1 MRSSVSALGRLIF
14 KIVAPNYNVSAGG
27 PVSGVAHNRR
37 VNVPCPTHSGR
48 RAHKSCHF
56 CRKAIC
62 RLCEVRMRGHLYCS
76 ERCARDAGRHAV
88 WRRVRAVL
96 ATPVPARLAVA
107 AVALAAAAPVVL
119 ALRTVRE
126 LDGLNAPSPLARP
139 RREAP
144 TARLETIVAVGSG
157 FRLEGTASD
166 GTAVFLFAGPR
177 LLGSAPV
184 ENGRFRFDGIRE
196 KGPFRVGA
204 MPLSSPLAYAP
215 PSTPV
220 PVAAVPTPPPP
231 GPVAAPLAI
240 AAAAVPAPA
249 RPTPVRA
256 PAPAP
261 PAVRAAAPA
270 PALVPR
276 GPSPPD
282 LTRGPDDRADI
293 LVSFDAG
300 SSDRGATQI
309 LDALSARGI
318 RTTIFLTGEFIRRY
332 PDIARRIAADGHE
345 VGNHTDTH
353 PHLTTYAADGR
364 QVTRLGVDRAF
375 VAGELARTARLYREA
390 TGRTMAPLWRA
401 PFGEHNPE
409 IRRWAA
415 EQGYWHV
422 GWTGGRSGLDGL
434 DWVTDPGSRS
444 YQPADRLLARLVHHA
459 ENGGIVLL
467 HLGSDR
473 EEPVAARIAILFDG
487 LKARGFRFARA
498 SEFLARQGYDEAK
511 LAAFREASATGAA
524 R

>member
-1 MRSSVSALGRLIF
+1 
-14 KIVAPNYNVSAGG
+14 
-27 PVSGVAHNRR
+27 
-37 VNVPCPTHSGR
+37 
-48 RAHKSCHF
+48 
-56 CRKAIC
+56 
-62 RLCEVRMRGHLYCS
+62 MRGHLHCS
-76 ERCARDAGRHAV
+76 ELCARDAGRHAV
-88 WRRVRAVL
+88 WRRVLGVL
-96 ATPVPARLAVA
+96 GRPVPARLAVA
-107 AVALAAAAPVVL
+107 AVALAAAAPVLL

-126 LDGLNAPSPLARP
+126 LDGLNTPSPLARP

-144 TARLETIVAVGSG
+144 TARLETVAAVGTG
-157 FRLEGTASD
+157 LRLEGTASEAA
-166 GTAVFLFAGPR
+166 AVFLFAGPR
-177 LLGSAPV
+177 LLGAAAV

-215 PSTPV
+215 TPV
-220 PVAAVPTPPPP
+220 P
-231 GPVAAPLAI
+231 API
-240 AAAAVPAPA
+240 AAA
-249 RPTPVRA
+249 PT

-261 PAVRAAAPA
+261 PAGSAAAAVKAPSRPTPSLALLAPPPPLAPRVPA
-270 PALVPR
+270 T
-276 GPSPPD
+276 PD
-282 LTRGPDDRADI
+282 LTRGPDDRPDI

-300 SSDRGATQI
+300 SSDRGATEI

-332 PDIARRIAADGHE
+332 PGIVRRIAADGHE

-375 VAGELARTARLYREA
+375 VWRELARTARLYRDA
-390 TGRTMAPLWRA
+390 TGHSMAPLWRA

-434 DWVTDPGSRS
+434 DWVTDPGSRA

-473 EEPVAARIAILFDG
+473 DQPVASKIAILFDG
-487 LKARGFRFARA
+487 LKARGFRFTRA
-498 SEFLARQGYDEAK
+498 SEFLARQGYDQAK
-511 LAAFREASATGAA
+511 LAALHEASGTGAA

>member
-1 MRSSVSALGRLIF
+1 M
-14 KIVAPNYNVSAGG
+14 
-27 PVSGVAHNRR
+27 
-37 VNVPCPTHSGR
+37 
-48 RAHKSCHF
+48 
-56 CRKAIC
+56 
-62 RLCEVRMRGHLYCS
+62 
-76 ERCARDAGRHAV
+76 
-88 WRRVRAVL
+88 WRRVRGVL
-96 ATPVPARLAVA
+96 ATPVPARLAVV

-126 LDGLNAPSPLARP
+126 LDGLNAPSALARP

-144 TARLETIVAVGSG
+144 TARLETIVALGST

-166 GTAVFLFAGPR
+166 GTAVFLFAGSR
-177 LLGSAPV
+177 LLGSVPV

-215 PSTPV
+215 PPPPAPTAPPAPFAAV
-220 PVAAVPTPPPP
+220 PVAAPTRL
-231 GPVAAPLAI
+231 VVV
-240 AAAAVPAPA
+240 AAAALPAPA
-249 RPTPVRA
+249 RPTPVRP

-261 PAVRAAAPA
+261 PPVRAAAPPPA
-270 PALVPR
+270 PVLVPR
-276 GPSPPD
+276 GPLPPD
-282 LTRGPDDRADI
+282 LTRGPDDRPDI

-300 SSDRGATQI
+300 SSDRGAIQI

-318 RTTIFLTGEFIRRY
+318 HTTIFLTGEFIRRY
-332 PDIARRIAADGHE
+332 PDIVRRIAADGHE

-353 PHLTTYAADGR
+353 PHLTTYASDGR

-390 TGRTMAPLWRA
+390 TGRSMAPLWRA

-444 YQPADRLLARLVHHA
+444 YQPADRLLARLVQHA

-473 EEPVAARIAILFDG
+473 EEPVASKIAVLFDG

-511 LAAFREASATGAA
+511 LAAFREPSTAGAA

>member
-1 MRSSVSALGRLIF
+1 
-14 KIVAPNYNVSAGG
+14 
-27 PVSGVAHNRR
+27 
-37 VNVPCPTHSGR
+37 
-48 RAHKSCHF
+48 
-56 CRKAIC
+56 
-62 RLCEVRMRGHLYCS
+62 MRGHLYCS

-88 WRRVRAVL
+88 WRKVRGAL

-126 LDGLNAPSPLARP
+126 LDGLNAPAALARP

-144 TARLETIVAVGSG
+144 TARLETIVAVGSA
-157 FRLEGTASD
+157 FRLEGAAPD
-166 GTAVFLFAGPR
+166 GTAVFLFAGSR
-177 LLGSAPV
+177 LLGSVPV
-184 ENGRFRFDGIRE
+184 ENGRFQFDGVRE

-215 PSTPV
+215 P
-220 PVAAVPTPPPP
+220 PP
-231 GPVAAPLAI
+231 AAPVV
-240 AAAAVPAPA
+240 AAAAVPAPPESV
-249 RPTPVRA
+249 RP

-261 PAVRAAAPA
+261 VPVRAAASAPA
-270 PALVPR
+270 PVLVPR

-282 LTRGPDDRADI
+282 LTRGPDDRPDI

-300 SSDRGATQI
+300 SSDRGAMQI
-309 LDALSARGI
+309 LDALSTRGI

-353 PHLTTYAADGR
+353 PHLTTYASDGR

-434 DWVTDPGSRS
+434 DWVTDPGSRA

-473 EEPVAARIAILFDG
+473 EEPVASRIAVLFDG

-511 LAAFREASATGAA
+511 LAAFRERSATGDA

>member
-1 MRSSVSALGRLIF
+1 
-14 KIVAPNYNVSAGG
+14 
-27 PVSGVAHNRR
+27 
-37 VNVPCPTHSGR
+37 
-48 RAHKSCHF
+48 
-56 CRKAIC
+56 
-62 RLCEVRMRGHLYCS
+62 MRGHLYCS

-88 WRRVRAVL
+88 WRNVRGIL
-96 ATPVPARLAVA
+96 ARPVPARLAVA
-107 AVALAAAAPVVL
+107 AVALAAAAPVLL

-126 LDGLNAPSPLARP
+126 LDSLNAPSPLARP

-144 TARLETIVAVGSG
+144 TARLDSVVAAGAG
-157 FRLEGTASD
+157 LRLEGSASD
-166 GTAVFLFAGPR
+166 GTAVFLFAGPQ
-177 LLGSAPV
+177 LLGAAPV

-215 PSTPV
+215 
-220 PVAAVPTPPPP
+220 APPP
-231 GPVAAPLAI
+231 
-240 AAAAVPAPA
+240 VPAP
-249 RPTPVRA
+249 V
-256 PAPAP
+256 
-261 PAVRAAAPA
+261 AAAPA
-270 PALVPR
+270 PAPSAPRLAASLPPRRPTSAPALVAPPVRDAAPPPAIVAR

-332 PDIARRIAADGHE
+332 PDIVRRVAADGHE

-353 PHLTTYAADGR
+353 PHLTTYASDGR

-390 TGRTMAPLWRA
+390 TGRSMAPLWRA

-434 DWVTDPGSRS
+434 DWVTDPASRS

-473 EEPVAARIAILFDG
+473 EEPVASKIAILFDG
-487 LKARGFRFARA
+487 LRTRGFRFARA

-511 LAAFREASATGAA
+511 LAAFRETSGSGAA